1 MQFKNPEILYFLA
14 LLIIPVLV
22 HLFQLQKFVKTPFTN
37 VAFLQQLQQQTRKSS
52 RIKKWLILATRIL
65 LFTALIFAF
74 AQPYFSDNN
83 SNKKQHN
90 FIYLDTSLS
99 TDTKG
104 EKGNLL
110 KIAAQEI
117 IENTAAKS
125 EYSLLTNTDFYSGI
139 SKSELKKILL
149 KVEKSSKKLDL
160 KTVLLKIS
168 QENNKRTNTLIKN
181 ILISDFQNTY
191 INEFTNVT
199 QPFSAV
205 KLEASQKS
213 NVSIDSVFISNKN
226 NNNFTVHVIV
236 KNQGIEKDNLPI
248 AIFNGEK
255 LISKQAFFIEKDAV
269 KTIEFNVQNTP
280 NFLGRLELSLSDTF
294 LFDNRYFFVLNNRQK
309 TRVLS
314 IGNDADFLSR
324 IYTKEAFKFTS
335 SSLQNINYNSIQNQQ
350 LIVLN
355 ELENIPEIL
364 LKSLV
369 NFSNNGGS
377 IVIIPNKKINL
388 SSYNLFLKQMKL
400 GTIRPLKKDTLK
412 ITSIHYKHP
421 IFNNV
426 FTKKVTNFQYPT
438 VHSYYPILGDNSK
451 IVSFENNTPFISQLS
466 NSAIY
471 YVSSPLN
478 KKNSTFLKSPLIVPI
493 FYNFGKMSFQYP
505 KLAYRIDQEN
515 TIELETKIGKNE
527 ILTIANKNNSF
538 IPLQQTYQN
547 KVVITTK
554 EQPLKSGFYSIL
566 KENTSI
572 KDLAFNYPKEESLLR
587 FLDVNLLKEQPTNST
602 VYSSIAD
609 VFEEINKN
617 NEVHWLW
624 KWFLALAIVSLF
636 LEIFILKFYTL

>member
-1 MQFKNPEILYFLA
+1 MHFKNPEVLYFLA
-14 LLIIPVLV
+14 LLIIPILV

-52 RIKKWLILATRIL
+52 RIKKWLILTTRML

-99 TDTKG
+99 TGTKG
-104 EKGNLL
+104 KRGNLL

-117 IENTAAKS
+117 IENTPAKS
-125 EYSLLTNTDFYSGI
+125 VYSLLTNTNFYDEI
-139 SKSELKKILL
+139 SKPELKKILL
-149 KVEKSSKKLDL
+149 KVENSSKKLDL
-160 KTVLLKIS
+160 ETVLLKIS
-168 QENNKRTNTLIKN
+168 QIGKNKTNTLSEN

-191 INEFTNVT
+191 TTEFTNVT
-199 QPFSAV
+199 WPFSAV

-226 NNNFTVHVIV
+226 NNNSTVQVIV
-236 KNQGIEKDNLPI
+236 KNQGSKKDNVPVALY
-248 AIFNGEK
+248 NKKK
-255 LISKQAFFIEKDAV
+255 LISKQSFFIEKDTV
-269 KTIEFNVQNTP
+269 KTIEFIVKNTP
-280 NFLGRLELSLSDTF
+280 NFLGRIELSLSDTF
-294 LFDNRYFFVLNNRQK
+294 LFDNRYFFVLNNNQK
-309 TRVLS
+309 IRVLS
-314 IGNDADFLSR
+314 IGKNANFLSR
-324 IYTKEAFKFTS
+324 IYTKEAFNFTS
-335 SSLQNINYNSIQNQQ
+335 SSLQNINYNAIQKQQ

-355 ELENIPEIL
+355 ELEDIPEIL

-369 NFSNNGGS
+369 NFCKNNGS
-377 IVIIPNKKINL
+377 IVLIPNEKTNL
-388 SSYNLFLKQMKL
+388 TSYNFLLRKLKL
-400 GTIRPLKKDTLK
+400 GTIKPLKKDTLK
-412 ITSIHYKHP
+412 ITSINYKHP
-421 IFNNV
+421 IFKNV
-426 FTKKVTNFQYPT
+426 FSKKVTNFQYPT
-438 VHSYYPILGDNSK
+438 VQSYYPILGNTSK
-451 IVSFENNTPFISQLS
+451 IVSFENNKPFISQLA
-466 NSAIY
+466 NSTIY
-471 YVSSPLN
+471 YVASALN

-505 KLAYRIDQEN
+505 KVSYRIDQEN
-515 TIELETKIGKNE
+515 TIEIETKIGKNE

-554 EQPLKSGFYSIL
+554 EQPLKAGFYAFL

-572 KDLAFNYPKEESLLR
+572 KDVAFNYPKEESLLH
-587 FLDVNLLKEQPTNST
+587 FLDVNLLKEQHKNST
-602 VYSSIAD
+602 VSSSIKD
-609 VFEEINKN
+609 VFEKINKN

-636 LEIFILKFYTL
+636 LEIFILKFYTP